1 MFKCN
6 ECGAVFDEPLIQSD
20 NVPYGEG
27 TVPREFASCPHCH
40 GSFEPAYPCKDCGEY
55 FTKDE
60 LHSFYC
66 TECVK
71 ENWDKP
77 DDLFEF
83 GEGFENKS
91 GINQFAL
98 EMFGGI
104 EGINDVLKLLLKSIF
119 SCNPQMLQEKKDKF
133 IEDYADDL
141 AEIWEEKQN
150 GQP

>member
-6 ECGAVFDEPLIQSD
+6 ECGAVFDEPRIFGEER
-20 NVPYGEG
+20 PYGNGSATESFAEC
-27 TVPREFASCPHCH
+27 PRCH
-40 GSFEPAYPCKDCGEY
+40 SGFEEAYPCKDCGEY

-83 GEGFENKS
+83 SKGIENKS

-104 EGINDVLKLLLKSIF
+104 DGANDVLRLLLKSIF
-119 SCNPQMLQEKKDKF
+119 SCNPQMLQAKKNKF

-141 AEIWEEKQN
+141 AELWEEKLN
-150 GQP
+150 DQP